1 MTSNIEQTKDMV
13 IKALGTVPDFPKPGI
28 NFIDILPIF
37 QSPTTFNAL
46 LDVLE
51 HMVKEQFGSDGP
63 DVLVGLEAR
72 GFLFGPSLALRL
84 GTSFVPVRKQG
95 KMPGKCLSV
104 SYTKEYGQDTFEI
117 QEGAV
122 KPGQKVL
129 IVDDIIA
136 TGKQPA
142 LFSHPIHRA
151 ILALSIVRCSRF
163 LQHPSLLPSEYPTTL
178 RTLQRYLGGA
188 LGNTFCDAASHT
200 GLESHSHSR

>member
-1 MTSNIEQTKDMV
+1 MASNIEQTKKSV
-13 IKALGTVPDFPKPGI
+13 IDALGRVPDFPKAGI

-37 QSPTTFNAL
+37 QSPTTFSAL

-51 HMVKEQFGSDGP
+51 HMVKEQFGTNGP

-84 GTSFVPVRKQG
+84 GASFVPVRKQG

-104 SYTKEYGQDTFEI
+104 SYTKEYGDDVFEI

-136 TGKQPA
+136 TGGTAIAAAELVEKSQGNLLGF
-142 LFSHPIHRA
+142 LFMIE
-151 ILALSIVRCSRF
+151 LSFLKGREKLGLSSSRKM
-163 LQHPSLLPSEYPTTL
+163 LTLLE
-178 RTLQRYLGGA
+178 
-188 LGNTFCDAASHT
+188 DI
-200 GLESHSHSR
+200 E